1 MSALALVLVLVAALG
16 GVALGV
22 LLGRTLASR
31 ATDAAVAR
39 AAALA
44 TEQVA
49 AAQQAAA
56 DVATRLA
63 RTEGELAEARIERDA
78 LRAAQEQTQTI
89 DERLKPLK
97 ETVDSLRTQS
107 VQANQDRAKADE
119 AIRVQIETV
128 QRGYATLEGATR
140 QLVAAMSSASS
151 RGQWGEMQLEQL
163 LTHSGLVEGVH
174 FRRQDTRGGDDGI
187 SRPDIVIAL
196 PGGSEVLVDAKFP
209 FDSYWKGVEAGDGPD
224 SAPLMRKHAD
234 DVLARAKAL
243 SSKRY
248 SDSSRS
254 PDFVVMF
261 LPLESLLQAAL
272 ESNGL
277 LLEETFQRNVI
288 LATPTSMLAMLR
300 TIAFGYQRNDLAE
313 NAERIQELGAE
324 MLARLGRLVEHLD
337 KVGRGLKSAVT
348 GYNDF
353 VGSFERQAMVTA
365 RRMNELGV
373 TAGRELT
380 APAELHETI
389 RRPAGAPD
397 EQFALDGGDLED

>member
-1 MSALALVLVLVAALG
+1 MTTVSSILILV
-16 GVALGV
+16 GV
-22 LLGRTLASR
+22 LIGLAVGFVAGRYITGR
-31 ATDAAVAR
+31 G
-39 AAALA
+39 AAATQA
-44 TEQVA
+44 QSA
-49 AAQQAAA
+49 AEGLSREAIAQQAAA

-63 RTEGELAEARIERDA
+63 RTEGELAEARAERDA
-78 LRAAQEQTQTI
+78 LRLQVAQTQTI

-97 ETVDSLRTQS
+97 DTVDSLRTQA
-107 VQANQDRAKADE
+107 VQANQERAKADE
-119 AIRVQIETV
+119 AIRVQIEHV
-128 QRGYATLEGATR
+128 QRGYTTLEGATR
-140 QLVAAMSSASS
+140 QLVSAMSSASS
-151 RGQWGEMQLEQL
+151 RGQWGEMQLETL
-163 LTHSGLVEGVH
+163 LSHSGLLEGIH
-174 FRRQDTRGGDDGI
+174 YRRQDTRGSDDGV

-196 PGGSEVLVDAKFP
+196 PGGAEVLVDAKFP
-209 FDSYWKGVEAGDGPD
+209 FDSYWKGIEAGEGSDALPHF
-224 SAPLMRKHAD
+224 RKHAD
-234 DVLARAKAL
+234 DVLARAKQL

-313 NAERIQELGAE
+313 NAERIQELGTE
-324 MLARLGRLVEHLD
+324 MLQRLGKLSEHID
-337 KVGRGLKSAVT
+337 KLGRGLKSAVT

-353 VGSFERQAMVTA
+353 VGSFERQALVTA

-373 TAGRELT
+373 SSGRELT
-380 APAELHETI
+380 APAEITDTV
-389 RRPAGAPD
+389 RSAPTT
-397 EQFALDGGDLED
+397 

>member
-1 MSALALVLVLVAALG
+1 MTVMSSVLILV
-16 GVALGV
+16 GV
-22 LLGRTLASR
+22 LAGLAAGLLIGRYVSGR
-31 ATDAAVAR
+31 ES

-44 TEQVA
+44 QTQTDSTARE
-49 AAQQAAA
+49 AQALQAAS
-56 DVATRLA
+56 DTATHLA
-63 RTEGELAEARIERDA
+63 RAEGELAEARAERDA
-78 LRAAQEQTQTI
+78 LRLQQAEAHTI

-97 ETVDSLRTQS
+97 ETVDSLRTQA
-107 VQANQDRAKADE
+107 VQANQERAKADE
-119 AIRVQIETV
+119 AIRVQIEHV

-140 QLVAAMSSASS
+140 QLVSAMSSASS
-151 RGQWGEMQLEQL
+151 RGQWGEMQLETL
-163 LTHSGLVEGVH
+163 LSHSGLLEGIH
-174 FRRQDTRGGDDGI
+174 YRRQDTRGGDEGV

-196 PGGSEVLVDAKFP
+196 PGGAEVLVDAKFP
-209 FDSYWKGVEAGDGPD
+209 FDSYWKGIEAAD
-224 SAPLMRKHAD
+224 SPEAATHFRKHAE

-272 ESNGL
+272 EANGL

-324 MLARLGRLVEHLD
+324 MLQRLGKLVEHLD
-337 KVGRGLKSAVT
+337 KMGRGLKSAVT

-373 TAGRELT
+373 ASGRELT

-389 RRPAGAPD
+389 RTPTLTGMG
-397 EQFALDGGDLED
+397 ELEA